1 MTETT
6 RSQLLKVKEEE
17 MKFVP
22 KQLSHLSLEQVQ
34 ELITRYYNGER
45 VKSINKIIVYSTFA
59 IQIGEVYPYES
70 PIDPQ
75 KLGIKPPQSFRYWNW
90 GGGAK

>member
-45 VKSINKIIVYSTFA
+45 VNVLCVTAFPKAII
-59 IQIGEVYPYES
+59 EM
-70 PIDPQ
+70 
-75 KLGIKPPQSFRYWNW
+75 KC
-90 GGGAK
+90 

>member
-1 MTETT
+1 M
-6 RSQLLKVKEEE
+6 KVLMSIKPE
-17 MKFVP
+17 FVE
-22 KQLSHLSLEQVQ
+22 K
-34 ELITRYYNGER
+34 IFARKKRYEYR
-45 VKSINKIIVYSTFA
+45 KSIFKKSISKIIVYSTFA